1 MSNILNILMN
11 DFSKIV
17 LSTITYILFRIIN
30 RFKYKKKI
38 DLKKE
43 IIILLS
49 IVYLLS
55 LFNIVTYP
63 INEYRVNNYQIFH
76 EIKRYKIGSKLFI
89 KNILGNI
96 IIFIPFGMIIKVYF
110 NCKLLSLIFITI
122 FYSFII
128 EITQFMIGRVFDI
141 DDILL
146 NLFGS
151 IIGYLFSNYSSMK

>member
-1 MSNILNILMN
+1 MNIGILGIHVSNIFNILMH

-17 LSTITYILFRIIN
+17 LSIITYILFRIIN
-30 RFKYKKKI
+30 RIKYKKKI

-49 IVYLLS
+49 IVYLLC

-89 KNILGNI
+89 KNIPR
-96 IIFIPFGMIIKVYF
+96 F
-110 NCKLLSLIFITI
+110 
-122 FYSFII
+122 
-128 EITQFMIGRVFDI
+128 
-141 DDILL
+141 
-146 NLFGS
+146 
-151 IIGYLFSNYSSMK
+151 